1 MDGHA
6 TRIALKRCVLAVSLL
21 FDLDAETDDDGAV
34 VNGVPPV
41 RVPWKECRRAL
52 AGADPESDEGR
63 RLLAR
68 WLLRRR
74 WLADHTYDDLAER
87 ARPIGLPIDHA
98 LHPGLDW
105 VRSRVMGDSLDLGL
119 GFVGIQPGQPDRVTL
134 MPQTAIDAAG
144 LADVAS
150 AWWLRAAAY
159 LERMGAMAAE
169 RFFRDRNAVLRPMGD
184 CDVVTLLGSWTFRAA
199 LAGSDGTGMRALV
212 VPMRTRGWVDLSR
225 IDPAFGPAAAAAT
238 DAVDRGFPRPLLV
251 TADELTMVRPGGD
264 ITIALNDPAPDESWA
279 RPVLYHSGY

>member
-1 MDGHA
+1 MTGHV
-6 TRIALKRCVLAVSLL
+6 TRIALKRCALAVSVLL
-21 FDLDAETDDDGAV
+21 DIDAEPDERGIV
-34 VNGVPPV
+34 VRGVPDV
-41 RVPWKECRRAL
+41 HVSWKECRRAL

-87 ARPIGLPIDHA
+87 ARPVGLPLDHA

-105 VRSRVMGDSLDLGL
+105 VRNRVMGETLDLGL

-134 MPQTAIDAAG
+134 MPQSALEASG
-144 LADVAS
+144 LLDVAG
-150 AWWLRAAAY
+150 AWWLRANAY
-159 LERMGAMAAE
+159 LERMGALAAE
-169 RFFRDRNAVLRPMGD
+169 RFWRDKTAVLRPMGD

-199 LAGSDGTGMRALV
+199 IAGEAGGMRPVV
-212 VPMRTRGWVDLSR
+212 VPMRTRGWVDISR

-238 DAVDRGFPRPLLV
+238 DAVDRGFARPLLV
-251 TADELTMVRPGGD
+251 TADEVVMVKPGGD
-264 ITIALNDPAPDESWA
+264 MAAVAADPVADGAWLKPL
-279 RPVLYHSGY
+279 LYR

>member
-1 MDGHA
+1 M
-6 TRIALKRCVLAVSLL
+6 ALKRCVLAVSVLL
-21 FDLDAETDDDGAV
+21 DVDAEPDDRGV
-34 VNGVPPV
+34 VVRGVPEV
-41 RVPWKECRRAL
+41 HVSWKECRRAL

-63 RLLAR
+63 RRLAR

-87 ARPIGLPIDHA
+87 ARPVGLPVDHV

-105 VRSRVMGDSLDLGL
+105 VRSRVLGDSLDLGL

-144 LADVAS
+144 LADVAG
-150 AWWLRAAAY
+150 AWWLRASNY

-169 RFFRDRNAVLRPMGD
+169 RWFRDRTEVLRPMGD

-199 LAGSDGTGMRALV
+199 LAGSDAGGMRPMV
-212 VPMRTRGWVDLSR
+212 VPMRTRGWTEIRRL
-225 IDPAFGPAAAAAT
+225 DPAFGPAAAAAT
-238 DAVDRGFPRPLLV
+238 AAVDRGFPRPLLV
-251 TADELTMVRPGGD
+251 TTDEVTMVRQGGC
-264 ITIALNDPAPDESWA
+264 TALALSDPAPREETWA
-279 RPVLYHSGY
+279 QPVLYR

>member
-1 MDGHA
+1 M
-6 TRIALKRCVLAVSLL
+6 ALKRCALAVSVLL
-21 FDLDAETDDDGAV
+21 DIDAEPDELGIV
-34 VNGVPPV
+34 VRGVPDV
-41 RVPWKECRRAL
+41 HVPWKECRRAL

-87 ARPIGLPIDHA
+87 ARPVGLPVDHA

-105 VRSRVMGDSLDLGL
+105 VRVRVMGDALDLGL
-119 GFVGIQPGQPDRVTL
+119 GFLGIQPGHPDRVTL

-144 LADVAS
+144 LADVAG
-150 AWWLRAAAY
+150 AWWLRANAY

-169 RFFRDRNAVLRPMGD
+169 RFWRDRTAVLRPMGD

-199 LAGSDGTGMRALV
+199 LAGEAGGLRPIV
-212 VPMRTRGWVDLSR
+212 VPMRTRGWADMSR

-238 DAVDRGFPRPLLV
+238 DAVDRGFPRPVLL
-251 TADELTMVRPGGD
+251 TADEITMVKPGGD
-264 ITIALNDPAPDESWA
+264 MTIALSDPAPADTWR
-279 RPVLYHSGY
+279 RPVLYR

>member
-1 MDGHA
+1 MAGHV
-6 TRIALKRCVLAVSLL
+6 TRMALKRCALAVSVLM
-21 FDLDAETDDDGAV
+21 DIDAEPDDRGIV
-34 VNGVPPV
+34 VRGVPEV
-41 RVPWKECRRAL
+41 HVSWKECRRAL

-63 RLLAR
+63 RLVAR

-87 ARPIGLPIDHA
+87 ARPVGLPIDHA

-105 VRSRVMGDSLDLGL
+105 VRERVMGDALDLGL
-119 GFVGIQPGQPDRVTL
+119 GFLGIQPGQPDRVTL

-144 LADVAS
+144 LSDVAG
-150 AWWLRAAAY
+150 AWWLRASNY

-169 RFFRDRNAVLRPMGD
+169 RFWRDKTAVLRPMGD

-199 LAGSDGTGMRALV
+199 IAGEAGGMRPVV
-212 VPMRTRGWVDLSR
+212 VPMRTRGWADISR

-251 TADELTMVRPGGD
+251 TPDELAMVRAGGD
-264 ITIALNDPAPDESWA
+264 MTLAIADPAPEETWLQ
-279 RPVLYHSGY
+279 PLLYR

>member
-1 MDGHA
+1 M
-6 TRIALKRCVLAVSLL
+6 TESVTPTALKRCALAVSVLL
-21 FDLDAETDDDGAV
+21 DIDAEPVEDGV
-34 VNGVPPV
+34 VVRGVPEV
-41 RVPWKECRRAL
+41 LVSWKECRRAL

-87 ARPIGLPIDHA
+87 ARPVGLPVDHA

-105 VRSRVMGDSLDLGL
+105 VRVRVMGGALDLGL

-134 MPQTAIDAAG
+134 MPQTAIDAAD
-144 LADVAS
+144 LTDVAG
-150 AWWLRAAAY
+150 AWWLRASNY
-159 LERMGAMAAE
+159 LERMGALAAE
-169 RFFRDRNAVLRPMGD
+169 RWWRDQVAVLRPMGD

-199 LAGSDGTGMRALV
+199 LAGEAGGMRPLV
-212 VPMRTRGWVDLSR
+212 VPMRTRGWADLSR

-238 DAVDRGFPRPLLV
+238 DEVDRGFPRPVLI
-251 TADELTMVRPGGD
+251 TADEVVVVKPGGD
-264 ITIALNDPAPDESWA
+264 PAVALADPAATERWLKPL
-279 RPVLYHSGY
+279 LYR